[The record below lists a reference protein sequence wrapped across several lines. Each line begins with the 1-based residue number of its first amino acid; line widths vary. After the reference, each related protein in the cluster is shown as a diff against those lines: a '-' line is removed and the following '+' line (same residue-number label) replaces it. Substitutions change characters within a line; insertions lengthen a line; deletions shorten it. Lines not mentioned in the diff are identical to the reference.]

1 MEHPQFTNLPY
12 QGENMKR
19 TLKMKC
25 PSCGH
30 WNRIPVNKLFV
41 EQPSPEPK
49 VNVMIPMYEPL
60 KISKCK
66 KCGRVIAEP
75 KELIRIVK
83 SSQLADNKRLEM

>member
-1 MEHPQFTNLPY
+1 MEHSQFTNLPH

-25 PSCGH
+25 PSCGY

-41 EQPSPEPK
+41 EQLSPEPK

-83 SSQLADNKRLEM
+83 SSQIVDNKRMET

>member
-1 MEHPQFTNLPY
+1 MEHSQFTNLPY

-60 KISKCK
+60 KISTCK

-83 SSQLADNKRLEM
+83 SSQIADNKRPET